1 MKQLIMKVH
10 LPGREMGKGVR
21 TAATQTESFKR
32 ARPFLKLSALPSG
45 SARHAKADRAALRGP
60 GCPRLQ
66 GVEAFWPHCPSL
78 LWPRFSDPKSDPIS
92 VTLTLALYLL

>member
-45 SARHAKADRAALRGP
+45 SARMADTPRQTGQPCTAPAAPDCRGWRLSGLTALRSSGP
-60 GCPRLQ
+60 ISQ
-66 GVEAFWPHCPSL
+66 TPSL
-78 LWPRFSDPKSDPIS
+78 TPSL
-92 VTLTLALYLL
+92 